1 MTAQAAVV
9 QHGGSL
15 RILFHVFSMAG
26 WGLFGAMLR
35 DMAISGAAPRLSDV
49 CGAVVDSAPQIAVH
63 GPPHILCCLR
73 RACCGGQEYMQ
84 LNKTPT
90 VTLRQQCAAGCGAW
104 ALLMLCHSHVARCLP

>member
-9 QHGGSL
+9 QHGGNP

-63 GPPHILCCLR
+63 GPP
-73 RACCGGQEYMQ
+73 
-84 LNKTPT
+84 TSS
-90 VTLRQQCAAGCGAW
+90 AAYVRLVLAVKSTC
-104 ALLMLCHSHVARCLP
+104 S